1 MSGSNLITREAS
13 FPYEDQTGTCTDDLD
28 CTDSDCIT
36 IHHSQQASTDSQ
48 SGTVA
53 QAVNVEK
60 TGVYYVTYFAH
71 DAAMNWN
78 YKPKAECD
86 GRAGDNCDGFDND
99 IRTVHIVDTLKPVI
113 ALDYDGFFQ
122 YGDASDTGLNG
133 TSTNSGATHNP
144 VDKDQANGVT
154 YMAERNTSLS
164 GWMIGAIASAVTGV
178 ALLGYSRNNV
188 ATTVPV

>member
-1 MSGSNLITREAS
+1 
-13 FPYEDQTGTCTDDLD
+13 
-28 CTDSDCIT
+28 
-36 IHHSQQASTDSQ
+36 
-48 SGTVA
+48 VA
-53 QAVNVEK
+53 LAVNVEK

-78 YKPKAECD
+78 YKAKAACD
-86 GRAGDNCDGFDND
+86 GREGSNCDGFDND

-113 ALDYDGFFQ
+113 ALDYNGFFE
-122 YGDASDTGLNG
+122 YGDASDTGLDG
-133 TSTNSGATHNP
+133 TSTMATGLNTHNP